1 MSNERIAI
9 LGNAGGGKSTLA
21 RQLAAAREL
30 PLTEVDKLLWKPG
43 WVEATD
49 TAFEAEHAPLIAG
62 EGWIIEGMGKLD
74 SIRPRLLRATWII
87 FIDMVLW
94 QHFWLAAERQIKQ
107 EMGKLEH
114 PIAGLSEPISTRAMF
129 ETLWDTEQDWMP
141 TIRAKVDEAEATGIN
156 VTRIGSV
163 DELNAFAETVGKEA
177 ERTG

>member
-1 MSNERIAI
+1 
-9 LGNAGGGKSTLA
+9 
-21 RQLAAAREL
+21 
-30 PLTEVDKLLWKPG
+30 
-43 WVEATD
+43 
-49 TAFEAEHAPLIAG
+49 
-62 EGWIIEGMGKLD
+62 
-74 SIRPRLLRATWII
+74 
-87 FIDMVLW
+87 MVLW

-141 TIRAKVDEAEATGIN
+141 TIRANVDEAEATGIN